1 MKKIFVLVLIFGQL
15 IAINNIFGQNLA
27 YYPKGDPE
35 KWNFEINPC
44 LWLPAINGEVK
55 SQKLTEE
62 FDIPAVEL
70 LSNLKMAFMFNAE
83 VSKGKF
89 FAASSYMYTRLESE
103 EVLWT
108 SDNGEKSVVAI
119 PDLKLNI
126 AGLIGGMRFRVSD
139 KWIIDPYVG
148 VRYTNYHIYGS
159 VEGIKDTT
167 KFDTQVDFWDPVV
180 GLQVAYY
187 PTPRVPVILKTDVGG
202 FGAGTELSWTASI
215 NSGYAISPLVDLV
228 AGFLAYGSNYEKEVP
243 MGKTIGLNMIMYGFD
258 LGAKFYFP
266 KRYRDK
272 TVFKKDK

>member
-1 MKKIFVLVLIFGQL
+1 
-15 IAINNIFGQNLA
+15 
-27 YYPKGDPE
+27 
-35 KWNFEINPC
+35 
-44 LWLPAINGEVK
+44 
-55 SQKLTEE
+55 
-62 FDIPAVEL
+62 
-70 LSNLKMAFMFNAE
+70 MFNAE